1 MGYETL
7 KVKKEGGVAVITLS
21 RPDKLNALNPKMGE
35 ELVEVLDEISKDD
48 TVRAVVI
55 TGEGRAFCA
64 GGDVR
69 EDIAPLS
76 ELSPFEFTE
85 YFERMMDAY
94 KKIVK
99 MDKPVIAA
107 VNGYAV
113 GAGLDLMMSCDI
125 RIASEEAKLGQFFV
139 RMGLTPEVGVWLM
152 PRLIG
157 LGRAKLLSFTGDL
170 IDAREAERIGLVEKV
185 VPADKLMEEAMSL
198 ARRLAEGPTKAIGV
212 IKRAMHTA
220 LWTDVDTA
228 LAFVTRMQY
237 QLVHTE
243 DHKEAVRAF
252 IEGRKP
258 EFKGR

>member
-152 PRLIG
+152 PRL
-157 LGRAKLLSFTGDL
+157 
-170 IDAREAERIGLVEKV
+170 
-185 VPADKLMEEAMSL
+185 
-198 ARRLAEGPTKAIGV
+198 
-212 IKRAMHTA
+212 
-220 LWTDVDTA
+220 
-228 LAFVTRMQY
+228 
-237 QLVHTE
+237 
-243 DHKEAVRAF
+243 
-252 IEGRKP
+252 
-258 EFKGR
+258 